1 MKSAVW
7 LANIASPIIFNQWLA
22 WCNDQ
27 QWILKQILIL
37 LNLFIIHL
45 LSMTSKIS
53 CIYENMKL
61 FWKYFGSIFNIAPYM
76 YCLKQMVQIYEH
88 YNLTDSH
95 LCLAYD
101 IVNALVEHNR
111 NIIPPFL
118 IFHHINTNFKTSFQT
133 YISPTNVIH
142 IWSFLLLLLSF
153 I

>member
-1 MKSAVW
+1 MKYAVW
-7 LANIASPIIFNQWLA
+7 LANIASPIFFNQWLA

-45 LSMTSKIS
+45 LSMTSK
-53 CIYENMKL
+53 NMKL

>member
-1 MKSAVW
+1 
-7 LANIASPIIFNQWLA
+7 
-22 WCNDQ
+22 
-27 QWILKQILIL
+27 
-37 LNLFIIHL
+37 
-45 LSMTSKIS
+45 
-53 CIYENMKL
+53 MKL
-61 FWKYFGSIFNIAPYM
+61 FCKYFGSIFNIAPYM

-133 YISPTNVIH
+133 YIYRPRM
-142 IWSFLLLLLSF
+142 SF
-153 I
+153 ISEVSSSSFFHSSKTLFFEMIYDANEHARI

>member
-1 MKSAVW
+1 M
-7 LANIASPIIFNQWLA
+7 NIKTNIDSIVFVYHSSTYYNLETV
-22 WCNDQ
+22 D
-27 QWILKQILIL
+27 LIL
-37 LNLFIIHL
+37 
-45 LSMTSKIS
+45 
-53 CIYENMKL
+53 CIYENIKL

>member
-1 MKSAVW
+1 MKHAVW
-7 LANIASPIIFNQWLA
+7 LANIISPIIFNQWLA

-27 QWILKQILIL
+27 QWILKQIFIL

-45 LSMTSKIS
+45 RI
-53 CIYENMKL
+53 IYKNMKL

>member
-45 LSMTSKIS
+45 LSMTSK
-53 CIYENMKL
+53 NMKL

>member
-1 MKSAVW
+1 MKYAVW

-45 LSMTSKIS
+45 LSMTSK
-53 CIYENMKL
+53 NMKL

>member
-1 MKSAVW
+1 M
-7 LANIASPIIFNQWLA
+7 NIKTNTYTFEFVYYSFTWYNFETVDL
-22 WCNDQ
+22 
-27 QWILKQILIL
+27 
-37 LNLFIIHL
+37 
-45 LSMTSKIS
+45 
-53 CIYENMKL
+53 CIYKNMKL

-142 IWSFLLLLLSF
+142 I
-153 I
+153 